1 MQYMPT
7 TPDTNC
13 KSEYLIIVDYHSRFF
28 EEAKMPDTKSNT
40 VITHIK
46 SAFARHGTP
55 CQVISDNDPQY
66 SSKEFESFTK
76 QWQFKHTII
85 SPLYPQANGLVE
97 KSVQTVKN
105 LLTKAKQDNRDP
117 YLGLLEHRNTPTDAV
132 GSPAHFLKSRRLRS
146 IISTSET
153 QLQPRDLD
161 ANKVNEKLRLRQ
173 GVNGSSSCKERV
185 SQANPVVEEPAS
197 ASQEQGIN
205 HSGDGSMETSEQY
218 KTRSGRVIRRTLRFK
233 DCV

>member
-1 MQYMPT
+1 MVVSTHPR
-7 TPDTNC
+7 NL
-13 KSEYLIIVDYHSRFF
+13 SHSLN
-28 EEAKMPDTKSNT
+28 SGNLNT
-40 VITHIK
+40 L
-46 SAFARHGTP
+46 SPG
-55 CQVISDNDPQY
+55 
-66 SSKEFESFTK
+66 
-76 QWQFKHTII
+76 
-85 SPLYPQANGLVE
+85 PLYPQANGLVE

-117 YLGLLEHRNTPTDAV
+117 YLGLLEYRNTPTDAV

-161 ANKVNEKLRLRQ
+161 ANKVNEKLRLKQ